1 MDLFNIYATSEL
13 EKLHADITKELSKID
28 RLQSVVNSRKT
39 LLDDLFIWIKK
50 VAAFLQQIDRT
61 VEVFDGL

>member
-28 RLQSVVNSRKT
+28 RLQSIVNSRKT

-50 VAAFLQQIDRT
+50 IAAFLQQIDRT